1 VNKLFIVVLV
11 YIYIQI
17 YETTPTAKPSC
28 RHTQAFNNMALINR
42 TLHNS
47 CSISYLTFPKP
58 LKPIS
63 PKLLQCR
70 IIFPRYNA
78 TTTNVNVS
86 ERKSA
91 NYQPNLWTYDFL
103 QSLKHAYAVI
113 HSTIIII
120 IHTLQILN
128 FFLLTRVYVICSLYN
143 VFRIQDMRTGSKYC
157 RRK

>member
-1 VNKLFIVVLV
+1 MTLVNPKFL
-11 YIYIQI
+11 
-17 YETTPTAKPSC
+17 
-28 RHTQAFNNMALINR
+28 
-42 TLHNS
+42 NS
-47 CSISYLTFPKP
+47 SFLPHLTFPKP
-58 LKPIS
+58 LKPLLL
-63 PKLLQCR
+63 PNLLQRR
-70 IIFPRYNA
+70 IIFPRFNA

-91 NYQPNLWTYDFL
+91 NFQPNLWTYDFL

-143 VFRIQDMRTGSKYC
+143 VFRIQDMRTGPKYC